1 MTFRVPVAAL
11 AAGALALG
19 LSGCALQPPARAA
32 EGDLSIVA
40 TTTQVA
46 DFTRNIVGDTPGVVV
61 TQLIQPNQSAHSYD
75 PSAADLTALARADV
89 LVESGVGLEDWLDDS
104 VTASGFHGKTIHSS
118 AGIKTIGTNPHVWMD
133 VSNASAMAANIADGL
148 AAAAPRLAKQ
158 FTVNARG
165 YRADLAALDGW
176 IRANVDPVPPA
187 DRLLVSNH
195 DALGYFTAAY
205 GIRYVGSVIP
215 SFDDN
220 AEPSAAEIDGL
231 VAAIRKTGTRAVFSE
246 ASINPKAAETISKEA
261 HVAVYAGPDALYADS
276 LGPAGSAGATY
287 IAAQVHNV
295 RLIMQSWGATPVPLP
310 ARLEGQP

>member
-1 MTFRVPVAAL
+1 MIFRAPLAAL
-11 AAGALALG
+11 VAGALVLG
-19 LSGCALQPPARAA
+19 LSGCAGQPPAHPVK
-32 EGDLSIVA
+32 GDLSVVA

-46 DFTRNIVGDTPGVVV
+46 DFVRNIVGETPGVAV

-104 VTASGFHGKTIHSS
+104 VTASGFNGETVHSS
-118 AGIKTIGTNPHVWMD
+118 DGIKVIGSNPHVWMD
-133 VSNASAMAANIADGL
+133 VANASAMVANIAEGL
-148 AAAAPRLAKQ
+148 AGAAPSLGDQ
-158 FTVNARG
+158 FAANARD
-165 YRADLAALDGW
+165 YEADLAALDGW
-176 IRANVDPVPPA
+176 IRANVDRVPPA

-220 AEPSAAEIDGL
+220 AEPSAAEIDAL

-246 ASINPKAAETISKEA
+246 ASINPKAAQTISREA
-261 HVAVYAGPDALYADS
+261 NVAVYAGDDALYADS
-276 LGPAGSAGATY
+276 LGPRGSAGATY
-287 IAAQVHNV
+287 IGSQVHNV
-295 RLIMQSWGATPVPLP
+295 RLIMQSWGVSPLP
-310 ARLEGQP
+310 LPKRLEDQR